1 MKLSRGQKTLRN
13 FILAALLIFMWWF
26 LLGARPLTVKQAVTW
41 EARRWGL
48 AGEVHVLG
56 TFEKTAVFES
66 SGHLGLA
73 RLERELHGI
82 YCEAYPVTQK
92 KETTLLWKTGS
103 TPWGGIPELFLVTQA
118 EAAAADVRLR
128 LRNDVSVGQY
138 TTLHE
143 FQWDEIYSTESKLEN
158 GVGQLIFFPKYG
170 EETEFYV
177 ERQAETQVLNN
188 LRAALLGYQQQDFA
202 AEVTVILR
210 DASGNEI
217 DTYGE
222 VILDHYHKEET
233 P

>member
-1 MKLSRGQKTLRN
+1 MKRKQKILRN
-13 FILAALLIFMWWF
+13 FLLAVLLIFAWWF

-48 AGEVHVLG
+48 TGEVHVLG

-82 YCEAYPVTQK
+82 YCEAYPVTPK
-92 KETTLLWKTGS
+92 KETTLLWKTGY
-103 TPWGGIPELFLVTQA
+103 TPWGGIPELFLVTQTEVVAA
-118 EAAAADVRLR
+118 EVRLR
-128 LRNDVSVGQY
+128 LRNDVSVGYY
-138 TTLHE
+138 TTLRE
-143 FQWDEIYSTESKLEN
+143 FQWDEIYTAETELES
-158 GVGQLIFFPKYG
+158 GVGQMIFFPKYG

-222 VILDHYHKEET
+222 IILDNYHK
-233 P
+233 

>member
-1 MKLSRGQKTLRN
+1 MKRKQKILRN
-13 FILAALLIFMWWF
+13 FLLAALLIFAWWF

-48 AGEVHVLG
+48 EGEVHVLG
-56 TFEKTAVFES
+56 EFEKTAIFES
-66 SGHLGLA
+66 DRHLCLA
-73 RLERELHGI
+73 RLEQELHGI
-82 YCEAYPVTQK
+82 YCEVYPVVPK

-103 TPWGGIPELFLVTQA
+103 TPWGGIPELFLVSQTGSAATA
-118 EAAAADVRLR
+118 EVRLHV
-128 LRNDVSVGQY
+128 RNDVSVGQY
-138 TTLHE
+138 ATLYE
-143 FQWDEIYSTESKLEN
+143 FQWDEIYTAETELES
-158 GVGQLIFFPKYG
+158 GVGQMIFLPKYG

-202 AEVTVILR
+202 AEVIVILR

-222 VILDHYHKEET
+222 IILDNYHK
-233 P
+233 